1 MNINNLVLISDT
13 NILRNIKDFLSS
25 LTVIDVTFFFSV
37 LLLMIL
43 IVTLL
48 YFIKLNEEVKAKED
62 IEDLNKNINDEKVSY
77 VDENKIVNSY
87 DDEEGELLDLETI
100 TKALENKENNNI
112 DLTVFEEEQEK
123 DAIISYDE
131 LINKTKTG
139 SINYKN
145 ESMMDDL
152 SVKEVDLNGDMWYS
166 FSRKNSNGISYYYAI
181 VKKDKGYFLEYEIS
195 DYYHGDYSNGENN
208 FCKASYDEIISSVRL
223 K

>member
-25 LTVIDVTFFFSV
+25 LTIIDVTFFFSV

-48 YFIKLNEEVKAKED
+48 YFIKLNEEVKVKED
-62 IEDLNKNINDEKVSY
+62 IEDLNKNVNDEKVSY
-77 VDENKIVNSY
+77 VDENKMVNSY

-152 SVKEVDLNGDMWYS
+152 SVKEVDLNNLFTESSGAEVEINRS
-166 FSRKNSNGISYYYAI
+166 QVISYAQEEA
-181 VKKDKGYFLEYEIS
+181 FLE
-195 DYYHGDYSNGENN
+195 
-208 FCKASYDEIISSVRL
+208 AL
-223 K
+223 KKLQKQIN

>member
-25 LTVIDVTFFFSV
+25 LTIIDVTFFFSV

-48 YFIKLNEEVKAKED
+48 YFIKLNEEVKVKED
-62 IEDLNKNINDEKVSY
+62 IEDSNKNINDEKVSY
-77 VDENKIVNSY
+77 VDENKVVNSY

-152 SVKEVDLNGDMWYS
+152 SVKEVDLNNLFTESSGAEVEINRS
-166 FSRKNSNGISYYYAI
+166 QVISYAQEEA
-181 VKKDKGYFLEYEIS
+181 FLE
-195 DYYHGDYSNGENN
+195 
-208 FCKASYDEIISSVRL
+208 AL
-223 K
+223 KKLQKQIN

>member
-25 LTVIDVTFFFSV
+25 LTIIDVTFFFSV

-48 YFIKLNEEVKAKED
+48 YFIKLNEEVKVKED
-62 IEDLNKNINDEKVSY
+62 IEDLNKNVNDEKVSY

-152 SVKEVDLNGDMWYS
+152 SVKEVDLNNLFTESSGAEVEINRS
-166 FSRKNSNGISYYYAI
+166 QVISYAQEEA
-181 VKKDKGYFLEYEIS
+181 FLE
-195 DYYHGDYSNGENN
+195 
-208 FCKASYDEIISSVRL
+208 AL
-223 K
+223 KKLQKQIN

>member
-48 YFIKLNEEVKAKED
+48 YFIKLNEEVKVKED
-62 IEDLNKNINDEKVSY
+62 IEDLNKNINDEKVNY
-77 VDENKIVNSY
+77 VNKIVNSY

-152 SVKEVDLNGDMWYS
+152 SVKEVDLNNLFTESSGAEVEINRS
-166 FSRKNSNGISYYYAI
+166 QVISYAQEEA
-181 VKKDKGYFLEYEIS
+181 FLE
-195 DYYHGDYSNGENN
+195 
-208 FCKASYDEIISSVRL
+208 AL
-223 K
+223 KKLQKQIN

>member
-1 MNINNLVLISDT
+1 MS
-13 NILRNIKDFLSS
+13 
-25 LTVIDVTFFFSV
+25 
-37 LLLMIL
+37 
-43 IVTLL
+43 
-48 YFIKLNEEVKAKED
+48 
-62 IEDLNKNINDEKVSY
+62 NDEKVNY

-152 SVKEVDLNGDMWYS
+152 SVKEVDLNNLFTESSGAEVEINRS
-166 FSRKNSNGISYYYAI
+166 QVISYAQEEA
-181 VKKDKGYFLEYEIS
+181 FLE
-195 DYYHGDYSNGENN
+195 
-208 FCKASYDEIISSVRL
+208 AL
-223 K
+223 KKLQKQIN

>member
-25 LTVIDVTFFFSV
+25 LTIIDVTFFFSV

-48 YFIKLNEEVKAKED
+48 YFIKLNEEVKVKED

-139 SINYKN
+139 TINYKN
-145 ESMMDDL
+145 ESMLDDL
-152 SVKEVDLNGDMWYS
+152 SVKEVDLDNLINES
-166 FSRKNSNGISYYYAI
+166 SKPEVEFTQSQVISYAQEEA
-181 VKKDKGYFLEYEIS
+181 FLE
-195 DYYHGDYSNGENN
+195 
-208 FCKASYDEIISSVRL
+208 AL
-223 K
+223 KKLQKQIN

>member
-25 LTVIDVTFFFSV
+25 LTIIDVTFFFSV

-48 YFIKLNEEVKAKED
+48 YFIKLNEEVKVKED

-152 SVKEVDLNGDMWYS
+152 SVKEVDLNNLFTESSGAEVEINRS
-166 FSRKNSNGISYYYAI
+166 QVISYAQEEA
-181 VKKDKGYFLEYEIS
+181 FLE
-195 DYYHGDYSNGENN
+195 
-208 FCKASYDEIISSVRL
+208 AL
-223 K
+223 KKLQKQIN

>member
-48 YFIKLNEEVKAKED
+48 YFIKLNEEVKVKED
-62 IEDLNKNINDEKVSY
+62 IEDLNKNINDEKVNY

-152 SVKEVDLNGDMWYS
+152 SVKEVDLNNLFTESSGAEVEINRS
-166 FSRKNSNGISYYYAI
+166 QVISYAQEEA
-181 VKKDKGYFLEYEIS
+181 FLE
-195 DYYHGDYSNGENN
+195 
-208 FCKASYDEIISSVRL
+208 AL
-223 K
+223 KKLQKQIN

>member
-1 MNINNLVLISDT
+1 MNINNLVLLSDT
-13 NILRNIKDFLSS
+13 NILKNIKEFLSS

-48 YFIKLNEEVKAKED
+48 YFIKVNEEVKVKED
-62 IEDLNKNINDEKVSY
+62 IKDFNKDIKEEKTNYVSEETVSNPY
-77 VDENKIVNSY
+77 N
-87 DDEEGELLDLETI
+87 DEEGELLDLETI

-152 SVKEVDLNGDMWYS
+152 SVKEVDLNNLFTES
-166 FSRKNSNGISYYYAI
+166 SNTEVEITRSQVISYAQEEA
-181 VKKDKGYFLEYEIS
+181 FLE
-195 DYYHGDYSNGENN
+195 
-208 FCKASYDEIISSVRL
+208 AL
-223 K
+223 KKLQKQIN

>member
-48 YFIKLNEEVKAKED
+48 YFIKLNEEVKVKED
-62 IEDLNKNINDEKVSY
+62 IEDLNKNVNDEKVSY

-152 SVKEVDLNGDMWYS
+152 SVKEVDLNNLFTESSGAEVEINRS
-166 FSRKNSNGISYYYAI
+166 QVISYAQEEA
-181 VKKDKGYFLEYEIS
+181 FLE
-195 DYYHGDYSNGENN
+195 
-208 FCKASYDEIISSVRL
+208 AL
-223 K
+223 KKLQKQIN

>member
-25 LTVIDVTFFFSV
+25 LTIIDVTFFFSV

-48 YFIKLNEEVKAKED
+48 YFIKLNEEVKVKEN
-62 IEDLNKNINDEKVSY
+62 IEDLNKNINDEKVNY

-152 SVKEVDLNGDMWYS
+152 
-166 FSRKNSNGISYYYAI
+166 
-181 VKKDKGYFLEYEIS
+181 
-195 DYYHGDYSNGENN
+195 
-208 FCKASYDEIISSVRL
+208 
-223 K
+223 

>member
-25 LTVIDVTFFFSV
+25 LTIIDVTFFFSV

-48 YFIKLNEEVKAKED
+48 YFIKLNEEVKVKED
-62 IEDLNKNINDEKVSY
+62 IEDLNKNINDEKVNY

-152 SVKEVDLNGDMWYS
+152 SVKEVDLNNLFTESSGAEVEINRS
-166 FSRKNSNGISYYYAI
+166 QVISYAQEEA
-181 VKKDKGYFLEYEIS
+181 FLE
-195 DYYHGDYSNGENN
+195 
-208 FCKASYDEIISSVRL
+208 AL
-223 K
+223 KKLQKQIN

>member
-48 YFIKLNEEVKAKED
+48 YFIKLNEEVKVKED

-77 VDENKIVNSY
+77 VDENKVVNSY

-152 SVKEVDLNGDMWYS
+152 SVKEVDLNNLFTESSGAGVEINRS
-166 FSRKNSNGISYYYAI
+166 QVISYAQEEA
-181 VKKDKGYFLEYEIS
+181 FLE
-195 DYYHGDYSNGENN
+195 
-208 FCKASYDEIISSVRL
+208 AL
-223 K
+223 KKLQKQIN

>member
-48 YFIKLNEEVKAKED
+48 YFIKLNEEVKVKED

-77 VDENKIVNSY
+77 VDENKVVNSY

-152 SVKEVDLNGDMWYS
+152 SVKEVDLNNLFTESSGAEVEINRS
-166 FSRKNSNGISYYYAI
+166 QVISYAQEEA
-181 VKKDKGYFLEYEIS
+181 FLE
-195 DYYHGDYSNGENN
+195 
-208 FCKASYDEIISSVRL
+208 AL
-223 K
+223 KKLQKQIN

>member
-48 YFIKLNEEVKAKED
+48 YFIKLNEEVKVKED

-152 SVKEVDLNGDMWYS
+152 SVKEVDLNNLFTESSGAEVEINRS
-166 FSRKNSNGISYYYAI
+166 QVISYAQEEA
-181 VKKDKGYFLEYEIS
+181 FLE
-195 DYYHGDYSNGENN
+195 
-208 FCKASYDEIISSVRL
+208 AL
-223 K
+223 KKLQKQIN